1 MRSARLAAMV
11 PVSEEW
17 GEGFVEANNLA
28 AVCAPRYACIV
39 KVLAIESSCD
49 ETAAAVIEDGRIP
62 HSSVV
67 ASQVDLHA
75 KYGGV
80 VPEVASRQ
88 HLRNIVPVVR
98 EALEVA
104 GVTLDEI
111 DAVAGTKGP
120 GLAGSLL
127 VGYNAAKAIAFGR
140 DLPFIGINHLEG
152 HIYANWLVE
161 GPEPEFPALC
171 LVVSGGHTDLVFMR
185 SHGQYQ
191 RLGGTRDDA
200 AGEAF
205 DKVGRLLGLP
215 FPGGPHVARVALEG
229 GPSALSLPRAWM
241 HGTYDFSFSGL
252 KTAALHA
259 VREEKHTV
267 EAMAWEFQEAVV
279 DVLAGKTS
287 RLARELGARNVL
299 VAGGVA
305 ANQRLRD
312 ELHRRCPVPVRIPP
326 PKFCTDNAAMI
337 GAVAGYRLDLGERSP
352 WDEDIFTTNNWARV

>member
-1 MRSARLAAMV
+1 M
-11 PVSEEW
+11 
-17 GEGFVEANNLA
+17 
-28 AVCAPRYACIV
+28 

-49 ETAAAVIEDGRIP
+49 ETAAAVIEAGRIA

-88 HLRNIVPVVR
+88 HLRNIVPVVT
-98 EALEVA
+98 EALEA
-104 GVTLDEI
+104 ARVTLDDI

-140 DLPFIGINHLEG
+140 ELPFIGINHLEG

-161 GPEPEFPALC
+161 GPEPLFPALC

-185 SHGQYQ
+185 SHGQYE

-215 FPGGPHVARVALEG
+215 FPGGPHVAKKALEG
-229 GPSALSLPRAWM
+229 GPSKLELPRAWM

-259 VREEKHTV
+259 VREEKYST
-267 EAMAWEFQEAVV
+267 EDLAWEFQEAVV

-287 RLARELGARNVL
+287 RLARELGAQNVL

-312 ELHRRCPVPVRIPP
+312 ELQRRCPVPVRIPP

-337 GAVAGYRLDLGERSP
+337 GAVAGFRLSLGERSP
-352 WDEDIFTTNNWARV
+352 LDEDIFTTNNWARV

>member
-1 MRSARLAAMV
+1 MAR
-11 PVSEEW
+11 
-17 GEGFVEANNLA
+17 
-28 AVCAPRYACIV
+28 
-39 KVLAIESSCD
+39 
-49 ETAAAVIEDGRIP
+49 
-62 HSSVV
+62 SSVV

-88 HLRNIVPVVR
+88 HLRKIVPVIS
-98 EALEVA
+98 EALESA
-104 GVTLDEI
+104 GCTLDDI
-111 DAVAGTKGP
+111 DAVAGTRGP

-140 DLPFIGINHLEG
+140 GLPFIGINHLEG

-171 LVVSGGHTDLVFMR
+171 LVVSGGHTDLVLMR
-185 SHGQYQ
+185 SHGQYE

-215 FPGGPHVARVALEG
+215 FPGGPHVAKAALEG
-229 GPSALSLPRAWM
+229 GPSKLDLPRAWM
-241 HGTYDFSFSGL
+241 HGTFDFSFSGL
-252 KTAALHA
+252 KTAVLHV
-259 VREEKHTV
+259 VRAGQYSVPEI
-267 EAMAWEFQEAVV
+267 AWEFQEAVV

-287 RLARELGARNVL
+287 RLAREMGARNVL

-305 ANQRLRD
+305 ANARLRE
-312 ELHRRCPVPVRIPP
+312 ELQRRCPVPVRIPP
-326 PKFCTDNAAMI
+326 PEFCTDNAAMI
-337 GAVAGYRLDLGERSP
+337 GAVAGFRLELGERSP
-352 WDEDIFTTNNWARV
+352 LDEDIFTTNNWARV

>member
-1 MRSARLAAMV
+1 
-11 PVSEEW
+11 
-17 GEGFVEANNLA
+17 
-28 AVCAPRYACIV
+28 
-39 KVLAIESSCD
+39 LAIESSCD
-49 ETAAAVIEDGRIP
+49 ETAAAVIEDGRVAR
-62 HSSVV
+62 SSVV

-88 HLRNIVPVVR
+88 HLRKIVPVIS
-98 EALEVA
+98 EALESA
-104 GVTLDEI
+104 GCTLDDI
-111 DAVAGTKGP
+111 DAVAGTRGP

-140 DLPFIGINHLEG
+140 GLPFIGINHLEG

-171 LVVSGGHTDLVFMR
+171 LVVSGGHTDLVLMR
-185 SHGQYQ
+185 SHGQYE

-215 FPGGPHVARVALEG
+215 FPGGPHVAKAALEG
-229 GPSALSLPRAWM
+229 GPSKLDLPRAWM
-241 HGTYDFSFSGL
+241 HGTFDFSFSGL
-252 KTAALHA
+252 KTAVLHV
-259 VREEKHTV
+259 VRAGQYSVPEI
-267 EAMAWEFQEAVV
+267 AWEFQEAVV

-287 RLARELGARNVL
+287 RLAREMGARNVL

-305 ANQRLRD
+305 ANARLRE
-312 ELHRRCPVPVRIPP
+312 ELQRRCPVPVRIPP
-326 PKFCTDNAAMI
+326 PEFCTDNAAMI
-337 GAVAGYRLDLGERSP
+337 GAVAGFRLELGERSP
-352 WDEDIFTTNNWARV
+352 LDEDIFTTNNWARV

>member
-1 MRSARLAAMV
+1 MR
-11 PVSEEW
+11 
-17 GEGFVEANNLA
+17 
-28 AVCAPRYACIV
+28 
-39 KVLAIESSCD
+39 VLAIESSCD
-49 ETAAAVIEDGRIP
+49 ETAAAVIDDGRVAR
-62 HSSVV
+62 SSVV

-88 HLRNIVPVVR
+88 HLRNIVPVVT
-98 EALEVA
+98 EALETA
-104 GVTLDEI
+104 GCTLDDIE
-111 DAVAGTKGP
+111 AVAGTRGP

-140 DLPFIGINHLEG
+140 ELPFIGINHLEG

-171 LVVSGGHTDLVFMR
+171 LVVSGGHTDLVLMR
-185 SHGQYQ
+185 SHGQYE

-215 FPGGPHVARVALEG
+215 FPGGPHVAKAALEG
-229 GPSALSLPRAWM
+229 GPSKLELPRAWM
-241 HGTYDFSFSGL
+241 HGTFDFSFSGL
-252 KTAALHA
+252 KTAALHV
-259 VREEKHTV
+259 VRAGQYSV
-267 EAMAWEFQEAVV
+267 PDIAWEFQEAVV
-279 DVLAGKTS
+279 DVLAGKTT
-287 RLARELGARNVL
+287 RLAREMGAKNVL

-305 ANQRLRD
+305 ANTRLRE
-312 ELHRRCPVPVRIPP
+312 ELQRRCPVPVRIPP

-337 GAVAGYRLDLGERSP
+337 GAVAGFRLELGERSP
-352 WDEDIFTTNNWARV
+352 LDEDIFTTNNWARV

>member
-1 MRSARLAAMV
+1 MR
-11 PVSEEW
+11 
-17 GEGFVEANNLA
+17 
-28 AVCAPRYACIV
+28 
-39 KVLAIESSCD
+39 VLAIESSCD
-49 ETAAAVIEDGRIP
+49 ETAAAVIEDGRVAR
-62 HSSVV
+62 SSVV

-88 HLRNIVPVVR
+88 HLRNIVPVVT
-98 EALEVA
+98 EALEAA
-104 GVTLDEI
+104 GCTLDDIE
-111 DAVAGTKGP
+111 AVAGTRGP

-140 DLPFIGINHLEG
+140 ELPFIGINHLEG

-171 LVVSGGHTDLVFMR
+171 LVVSGGHTDLVLMR
-185 SHGQYQ
+185 SHGQYE

-215 FPGGPHVARVALEG
+215 FPGGPHVAKAALEG
-229 GPSALSLPRAWM
+229 GPSKLDLPRAWM
-241 HGTYDFSFSGL
+241 HGTFDFSFSGL
-252 KTAALHA
+252 KTAALHV
-259 VREEKHTV
+259 VRAGQYSVPEI
-267 EAMAWEFQEAVV
+267 AWEFQEAVV
-279 DVLAGKTS
+279 DVLAGKTT
-287 RLARELGARNVL
+287 RLAREMGAKNVL

-305 ANQRLRD
+305 ANTRLRE
-312 ELHRRCPVPVRIPP
+312 ELQRRCPVPVRIPP

-337 GAVAGYRLDLGERSP
+337 GAVAGYRLELGERSP
-352 WDEDIFTTNNWARV
+352 LDEDIFTTNNWARV